1 MKRAWSALVVLWSSK
16 AVGPGEHA
24 YTKGRAVLATGPLI
38 CAAAL
43 AGCASSGTSSQPPAA
58 GSTTTVTARPSP
70 PGPAPPPPAPASPSA
85 PAASSSNTPAVGAP
99 SSSSA
104 AGSTACATSALQ
116 VKLGASDGYAGGV
129 YQAVDFT
136 NTSGSSCTLTGYPG
150 VSLVSGPSH
159 RQIGLAAKRS
169 TAGAPAVTVTL
180 GPGEVANA
188 VVQIVDA
195 LNFPSST
202 CSPAKAA
209 DLKVFPPGQ
218 FTAVYLPDT
227 SYGCRNSVQTLF
239 IAPVR
244 SGASS
249 R

>member
-1 MKRAWSALVVLWSSK
+1 MHLSGRPVF
-16 AVGPGEHA
+16 
-24 YTKGRAVLATGPLI
+24 GRAAALAAGPLI

-58 GSTTTVTARPSP
+58 GSTTTAT
-70 PGPAPPPPAPASPSA
+70 ASPSA
-85 PAASSSNTPAVGAP
+85 PAASSSNTPAVVAP

-104 AGSTACATSALQ
+104 AGSAACATSALQ

-129 YQAVDFT
+129 YQTIDFT

-159 RQIGLAAKRS
+159 QQLGLAAKRS
-169 TAGAPAVTVTL
+169 TAGAPAATVTL
-180 GPGEVANA
+180 GPGDTANA

-195 LNFPSST
+195 LNFPSSS

-209 DLKVFPPGQ
+209 DLKVFPPNQ

-227 SYGCRNSVQTLF
+227 AYGCGQSVQTLF

-249 R
+249 Q

>member
-1 MKRAWSALVVLWSSK
+1 MHLFGRPVSGRTAAL
-16 AVGPGEHA
+16 AA
-24 YTKGRAVLATGPLI
+24 GPLI

-58 GSTTTVTARPSP
+58 GSTTTVTA
-70 PGPAPPPPAPASPSA
+70 SPSA
-85 PAASSSNTPAVGAP
+85 PAASSSNTPAVVAP
-99 SSSSA
+99 SSSA
-104 AGSTACATSALQ
+104 AGSAACPASALQ
-116 VKLGASDGYAGGV
+116 VKLGPSDGYAGGV
-129 YQAVDFT
+129 YQTIDFT

-159 RQIGLAAKRS
+159 QQIGLAAKRS
-169 TAGAPAVTVTL
+169 TTGAPAATVTL
-180 GPGEVANA
+180 GPGDTANA

-195 LNFPSST
+195 LNFPKSS

-209 DLKVFPPGQ
+209 DLKVFPPNQ

-227 SYGCRNSVQTLF
+227 SYGCGKSVQTLF

-244 SGASS
+244 SGSS
-249 R
+249 SQ

>member
-58 GSTTTVTARPSP
+58 GSTTTVT
-70 PGPAPPPPAPASPSA
+70 ASPSA